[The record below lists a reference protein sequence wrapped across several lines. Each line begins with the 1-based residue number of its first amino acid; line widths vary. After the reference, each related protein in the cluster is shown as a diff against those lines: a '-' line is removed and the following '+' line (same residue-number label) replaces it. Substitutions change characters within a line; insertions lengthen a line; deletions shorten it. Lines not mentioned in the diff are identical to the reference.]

1 MRTFLRF
8 LMVFLVVGAAAALA
22 SGLLGVEFGRDN
34 FWDHHGVFFLIFL
47 ATFPRLTLLFGNV
60 AFGGVFWWLAWLFAP
75 RLLVAVLAT
84 TAYWVQNPLLVVIAW
99 VIALGGESSEKTIV
113 IRQTG
118 FGGGGR
124 RVKHVK
130 SRVES

>member
-8 LMVFLVVGAAAALA
+8 LMVFFVVAVAAALA

-34 FWDHHGVFFLIFL
+34 YWNHHGVFFLIFL
-47 ATFPRLTLLFGNV
+47 TAFPRLTLFFGDV
-60 AFGGVFWWLAWLFAP
+60 VSGGLFWWLSWLFAP

-84 TAYWVQNPLLVVIAW
+84 TAYWVQNPMLVVIAW
-99 VIALGGESSEKTIV
+99 LIALGGESSEKTIV

-118 FGGGGR
+118 FGGR
-124 RVKHVK
+124 RVKHVR
-130 SRVES
+130 STRVE